1 MPHATRVSKDP
12 FTAFQPP
19 PIVVKSGWLGDR
31 GGSHLEQTIAYGY
44 ELLERWN
51 RLGAARSNDPDTPV
65 RCVLDR
71 FHHRGVT
78 DIRESDA
85 ISP

>member
-1 MPHATRVSKDP
+1 
-12 FTAFQPP
+12 
-19 PIVVKSGWLGDR
+19 VVGDR
-31 GGSHLEQTIAYGY
+31 GGSHLEQTLAYGY